1 MAGLYVI
8 VLFTTASLNL
18 FMLCFFFWRGGGR
31 EVFSW
36 LKCKLAIPII
46 AVREGGRG
54 GLVVHFVYNL

>member
-18 FMLCFFFWRGGGR
+18 FMLCFFWRGGGR